1 LRKQRNAEGLLA
13 ADITRNSPGEKK
25 MAEKDEAVR
34 LDRRTVLAGIS
45 AGIAAAGSSAAFA
58 QQSPTASS
66 EKGPLVWLNMDQKEL
81 DDAYDQS
88 KYAPNLQQIVKRY
101 ESNSNA
107 MRARLGEPKRFNY
120 GPTAIERLEVYST
133 KRPNAPIHIH
143 IHGGAWHQ
151 RPATDYAFPAEML
164 MNAGAHYIVP
174 DFISVDETN
183 GDLMPMVEHV
193 RRAVAWT
200 VRNSQNFG
208 GDAERVYLSGFSS
221 GAHLA
226 GVALLTEWRRDFD
239 LPDNVIKGAVLSSG
253 MYDLRPVRLSA
264 RSKYVRFTDEMEERL
279 STQRHLARINTPL
292 VLAHGTYETPEFQ
305 RQTRDFA
312 AALKAANKPAQY
324 FVNANYNHFE
334 MMETFAN
341 PYGLLGHAVLEQMQL
356 RQT

>member
-1 LRKQRNAEGLLA
+1 L
-13 ADITRNSPGEKK
+13 
-25 MAEKDEAVR
+25 
-34 LDRRTVLAGIS
+34 
-45 AGIAAAGSSAAFA
+45 
-58 QQSPTASS
+58 
-66 EKGPLVWLNMDQKEL
+66 EKGPPVWLNMDQKEL

-133 KRPNAPIHIH
+133 QRPNAPIHIH
-143 IHGGAWHQ
+143 IHGGAWRQ

-164 MNAGAHYIVP
+164 MNAGAHYVVP

-193 RRAVAWT
+193 RRAIAWT
-200 VRNSQNFG
+200 VRNAQSFG
-208 GDAERVYLSGFSS
+208 GDSGRVYLSGFSS

-226 GVALLTEWRRDFD
+226 GVALLALWRADFD

-253 MYDLRPVRLSA
+253 MYDLKPVRLSA
-264 RSKYVRFTDEMEERL
+264 RSKYVRFTDEMEEQL

-312 AALKAANKPAQY
+312 AALKAAGKPVQY
-324 FVNANYNHFE
+324 FVNENYNHFE

-341 PYGLLGHAVLEQMQL
+341 PYGLLGRAVLEQMQL
-356 RQT
+356 RSI

>member
-1 LRKQRNAEGLLA
+1 MIERKNQ
-13 ADITRNSPGEKK
+13 
-25 MAEKDEAVR
+25 AVK

-45 AGIAAAGSSAAFA
+45 AGVAAGGGSAAFA
-58 QQSPTASS
+58 QQSPVATK
-66 EKGPLVWLNMDQKEL
+66 EKGPPVWLNMDQKEL

-107 MRARLGEPKRFNY
+107 MRARLGEPKRFSY
-120 GPTAIERLEVYST
+120 GPTAIERLEVYSA

-143 IHGGAWHQ
+143 IHGGAWRQ
-151 RPATDYAFPAEML
+151 RPATEYAFPAEML
-164 MNAGAHYIVP
+164 MNAGAHYVVP

-193 RRAVAWT
+193 RRAIAWT
-200 VRNSQNFG
+200 VRNAPNFG
-208 GDAERVYLSGFSS
+208 GDAGRVYLSGFSS
-221 GAHLA
+221 GSHLA
-226 GVALLTEWRRDFD
+226 GVALLTPWRADFD

-253 MYDLRPVRLSA
+253 MYDLKPVRLSA

-279 STQRHLARINTPL
+279 STQRHLTRITTPL

-305 RQTRDFA
+305 RQTCDFA
-312 AALKAANKPAQY
+312 AALKAAGKPVQY
-324 FVNANYNHFE
+324 FVNENYNHFE

-341 PYGLLGHAVLEQMQL
+341 PYGLLGRAVLEQMQL
-356 RQT
+356 RST

>member
-1 LRKQRNAEGLLA
+1 
-13 ADITRNSPGEKK
+13 
-25 MAEKDEAVR
+25 M

-45 AGIAAAGSSAAFA
+45 AGVAAGGGAAFA
-58 QQSPTASS
+58 QQSPVATK

-101 ESNSNA
+101 ESNSNS

-120 GPTAIERLEVYST
+120 GPTAIERLEVYPT

-143 IHGGAWHQ
+143 IHGGAWRQ
-151 RPATDYAFPAEML
+151 RPATEYAFPAEML
-164 MNAGAHYIVP
+164 MNAGAHYVVP

-193 RRAVAWT
+193 RRAIAWT
-200 VRNSQNFG
+200 VRNAQSFG
-208 GDAERVYLSGFSS
+208 GDAERVHLSGFSS

-226 GVALLTEWRRDFD
+226 GVAVLTPWRADFD

-253 MYDLRPVRLSA
+253 MYDLKPVRLSA
-264 RSKYVRFTDEMEERL
+264 RSKYVRFTDEIEERL
-279 STQRHLARINTPL
+279 STQRHLARIATPL

-312 AALKAANKPAQY
+312 AALKAAGKPVQY
-324 FVNANYNHFE
+324 FVNENYNHFE

-341 PYGLLGHAVLEQMQL
+341 PYGLLGRAVLDQMQL
-356 RQT
+356 RST